1 MSEKLHSFLVDT
13 GNYSK
18 TYQDF
23 SAQFATPETQAKL
36 YDYMI
41 SNNTYTKSQDEFN
54 AQFFSA
60 PKTAESLTK
69 TKEDSGEWKLD
80 MNTMSWMSPEGVVTP
95 RSEVPSKI
103 RKIHQE
109 KMKMDN
115 VDDDNFLVKGLKFVG
130 VSGRGGNI
138 ESNPDAVN
146 PDVNSVYYSIDYF
159 KPSVTEEQEY
169 KEKNKKAF
177 DDYIAN
183 KEKLDELE
191 LQKSKV
197 KSVNKVNNT
206 NPSIQII
213 DPSTGELI
221 SDVENQKLDVDAQKA
236 KEISQRILNDRNEI
250 EAQTK
255 SSFKGIKKAVTEAK
269 NTYNNLVKEG
279 KINANDVTEE
289 KIFELARE
297 LQNQYSKNKIFEDN
311 IQLFIED
318 NQGLLE
324 FTTPEY
330 QKRTV
335 KVGQEELLKL
345 GDRKKKNMET
355 LNFSLSQVETIDKK
369 LRAYEKDFKTRHDV
383 LLAEGEVFN
392 KEFNK
397 NNLDKVDENS
407 SQKQIDQY
415 EDWRVRKNTWIEKYN
430 TFKDN
435 EQAKLDIY
443 NELREDRKMHVSNYQ
458 SANEMRFQI
467 NEDGEDLRLY
477 TDAFKRN
484 GHNVTA
490 GLAWLTTSTIN
501 IAMGLE
507 GLAYNLYE
515 LPEDIMFEFYDND
528 PTKMPDIIR
537 NDYVTDKMMDAWR
550 FAGREKVNKFV
561 EDINASVQK
570 PTEYNDIDDLSDLGA
585 FGLHAVSNFLPQLGV
600 MATMGPSSIYVL
612 GASAGGNKF
621 EEYERSN
628 RLAGTNYTLGEKW
641 LATGIAFGAETISEK
656 ITFDIFKS
664 LAPVAQKQVK
674 DGVLKEVW
682 YQLQQ
687 MSWKGTSKASSRIL
701 MESGSEGLAE
711 IMNNFGDITVRGDDI
726 SIFENV
732 PGATLTG
739 AFMERSMAMPRLYSK
754 ITNVFGGKDYQ
765 AKFTELTAEQNEVD
779 EMLSTGDLSQDMR
792 SQLENTWLDLQ
803 MQREEILASVHENV
817 DQMTDEEKNRL
828 VEIEVETHNE
838 KAKIDK
844 NNLDKNLTQSQKKTL
859 EKLSRKKQ
867 AELLIEKNKMLS
879 KYESEETKVKK
890 KERFD
895 KQVEQ
900 VNKRIAK
907 LNQKRK
913 EDEQIEMV
921 VADNEA
927 EVEELLLADQAMLRE
942 EIQVLSRLVRESE
955 GKKRKQYQ
963 DQLEIMKENLQ
974 DSKDAARF
982 SFGFVQENNP
992 LLDGGTRIIINKDA
1006 ALDVNGNVNVA
1017 AHELLHK
1024 GLFATIKG
1032 DQATQTALGDALLE
1046 YAEGLDIKKSAGF
1059 NRKLMA
1065 YGKFDKKG
1073 NFIQDSNFGEEVIT
1087 TMSESI
1093 MDGTLE
1099 FEESFFTKIGDI
1111 IRQHYRRYVDTE
1123 IRFDTGRDVYNFIKD
1138 YNASIEKEYESA
1150 AIEKVFTEGAK
1161 GNLIKT
1167 TEQNNKKVVGNF
1179 AQNSKRSA
1187 FDDDL
1192 IIEELGLKEET
1203 AKIIKRNKELEDL
1216 ILKENVKDNSGNVIA
1231 SIALQQALVR
1241 NNLPRAFALARDAAG
1256 VANNLTLEDALKQ
1269 NDIME
1274 WYGEYSLKLA
1284 ELGRTYKAKMKD
1296 GTKVP
1301 FGAYMNMLLPL
1312 KYSGILEK
1320 LKSKV
1325 ETDRIEDEAVAKK
1338 VAKKT
1343 TPKIDNGKEELEGT
1357 AIALE
1362 QMGYGNIM
1370 PKLQNI
1376 YNKNKN
1382 KVKKL
1387 STYKDVKNA
1396 IYRAKK
1402 EGPFYQALIE
1412 VSDIFSEG
1420 TYKGKKIKIDTAEL
1434 AKRIRIKQDLTAPM
1448 RKVIQDVILKNSPE
1462 MITMV
1467 PDGTSVGGDATGI
1480 ANTILGQWYNKK
1492 GKAKFAKTGSRK
1504 GLNIQEKQSLDNE
1517 TFLKP
1522 FGLAVKGQRVT
1533 NKSVDGAL
1541 REWVMQVAT
1550 LAMNQASRQAD
1561 PKNVSLKKTKEGKNI
1576 LQFSKRADK
1585 ILEYRNAK
1593 KLVSENKLA
1602 PKEQVLLER
1611 EKDGELVGQIITMRG
1626 MEALQDEE
1634 NNVTFEQFY
1643 ANQLLSFF
1651 ESYPQYYDIMMES
1664 LTGGI
1669 KRAAFFNKEYFEKI
1683 VPRSKKV
1690 KQTKQAKVKR
1700 LSYNKNKKFV
1710 GLGRLD
1716 LSIDDGKLEFLIKFF
1731 SDIGDYT
1738 RKNGNK
1744 EIFQE
1749 LLTHFGIDQNN
1760 MFRKSA
1766 VLIAI
1771 PVNEKGKEVTTE
1783 EGVEEHA
1790 VQMEMARIL
1799 LAAAFD
1805 GNMKD
1810 AIKIIRAVYSQ
1821 ASLRK
1826 VEDPSG
1832 EYRQSMGDDFY
1843 NNVVPRILDGSLD
1856 FLPDGYASIYRLMKA
1871 GVDPFAYK
1879 LVKENQ
1885 TIAEYFGVNNLSVE
1899 DAKQAI
1905 IDVFEGKQN
1914 IEVLRSQSEVSEIK
1928 NINKNTTIQ
1937 KAISNS
1943 KRTKNPVMGIT
1954 VLDFDDTLAT
1964 TKSLVKYTAPD
1975 GTTGTLN
1982 AEEYASSYQD
1992 LQDQGFTFDFSEFN
2006 KVVKG
2011 KIAPLFKK
2019 ALKLQKKFGP
2029 ENMFVLT
2036 ARPPAAAKAIF
2047 NFLKANGL
2055 NIPLKNITG
2064 LANSTAEAKALWIA
2078 DKVGEG
2084 YNDFYFA
2091 DDALQNV
2098 QAVKN
2103 MLDQFDVKSKV
2114 QQAKIQFSKR
2124 ISDEFN
2130 EMIEQNTGVKKEAR
2144 FSSAEARARG
2154 MGKGKYKLWI
2164 PPGAE
2169 DFMGLMY
2176 TLASAKGKLGN
2187 DQLEFIRKSL
2197 LEPYNNGIASLNRA
2211 KQEISGN
2218 YKALL
2223 KQNPEI
2229 KKLLSKNIEGTSFS
2243 YEQAIRVYL
2252 WDKAG
2257 FEIPGIAEATRKKL
2271 IKTVLDNSQMQGF
2284 ANTLS
2289 RITKLE
2295 KGYIEPNADW
2305 VAEGIVADLNNVTDK
2320 IGRKQFLEEFINN
2333 VDEAF
2338 SEENLNKI
2346 EAIYGLD
2353 YRDALEDM
2361 LYRMKTGASR
2371 TSGTTD
2377 AQVNKWTIWIRNSV
2391 GAIMFVNTRSA
2402 LLQTISSI
2410 NFINWSDNNPVKAA
2424 AAFANQKQ
2432 YWKDFVMI
2440 FNSPYLK
2447 QRRSGLKTDVNEAR
2461 LAQAIAGKK
2470 NKATAA
2476 LAYLLKMGFLPTQMA
2491 DSFAIAA
2498 GGATFYRNRVKS
2510 LMKEGMSQQEAQEQA
2525 FQDLQ
2530 DVANV
2535 SQQSSDAALTS
2546 RQQNSILG
2554 AFVLAFQ
2561 NTPMQYARLTKKA
2574 AIDLI
2579 KGRGDWKT
2587 NVSRIVYY
2595 TAIQNLIFNAMQQA
2609 LFALSFSDDEDDERE
2624 LQRQTRLL
2632 NGMLD
2637 SVLRGTGI
2645 YGAVVAT
2652 AKNIALEFYKQDLK
2666 GGRADHAY
2674 TILQFANISPPI
2686 GSKLRKL
2693 YSATQTRKFNK
2704 NAMEQMG
2711 YDIYNPA
2718 VPAIATS
2725 VEAFTNLPTGR
2736 LYQKFNNVSEAMN
2749 EENENWQRIALMMG
2763 WNTWDVGVKQSF
2775 KITHKGLKKSKSKSK
2790 FKSKFKS
2797 K

>member
-23 SAQFATPETQAKL
+23 SAQFATPETQTKL
-36 YDYMI
+36 YDYMV
-41 SNNTYTKSQDEFN
+41 SNNTYTKSKDEFIT
-54 AQFFSA
+54 QFFNTSKI
-60 PKTAESLTK
+60 PSTK
-69 TKEDSGEWKLD
+69 TKENTGEWKLD

-115 VDDDNFLVKGLKFVG
+115 VDDDSLLVKGIKFVG
-130 VSGRGGNI
+130 VRGRGGSI
-138 ESNPDAVN
+138 ESNPDVVN

-159 KPSVTEEQEY
+159 KPSVAEEQEY

-177 DDYIAN
+177 DSYIAN
-183 KEKLDELE
+183 KEKLEELE

-213 DPSTGELI
+213 DPNTGRLI
-221 SDVENQKLDVDAQKA
+221 GDIENQKLDVDAQKA
-236 KEISQRILNDRNEI
+236 KEISQRILNNRNEI

-255 SSFKGIKKAVTEAK
+255 SSFEPIKKAITEAK
-269 NTYNNLVKEG
+269 NTYDNLVKEE
-279 KINANDVTEE
+279 KINASDVTEE
-289 KIFELARE
+289 KIFELARK

-324 FTTPEY
+324 FTIPEY

-335 KVGQEELLKL
+335 KEAEKEFLKL
-345 GDRKKKNMET
+345 DDRKNKNIEM

-369 LRAYEKDFKTRHDV
+369 LRAYEKDFKTRHDL

-397 NNLDKVDENS
+397 NNLGEIDESS
-407 SQKQIDQY
+407 SQEQIDQY

-430 TFKDN
+430 TFKNN

-443 NELREDRKMHVSNYQ
+443 NELQEDRKMHANNYK
-458 SANEMRFQI
+458 SATEMQFQI

-477 TDAFKRN
+477 MDAMNRN
-484 GHNVTA
+484 GHNITT
-490 GLAWLTTSTIN
+490 GLAWLTTSATS

-507 GLAYNLYE
+507 GMVYNLAE

-528 PTKMPDIIR
+528 PTKMPDHIR
-537 NDYVTDKMMDAWR
+537 SDYVTDKMIDAWR
-550 FAGREKVNKFV
+550 FAKREKVNKWMQ
-561 EDINASVQK
+561 DINASVQK
-570 PTEYNDIDDLSDLGA
+570 PTEFSGIDDLSDLGA
-585 FGLHAVSNFLPQLGV
+585 FGLHAVSNFLPQLAV

-628 RLAGTNYTLGEKW
+628 RLAGTNYTLAEKW
-641 LATGIAFGAETISEK
+641 MATSIAFGAETLSEK

-664 LAPVAQKQVK
+664 LGPIAAKEVK
-674 DGVLKEVW
+674 DGVLKEAW

-711 IMNNFGDITVRGDDI
+711 IMNNIGDITVRGDDI

-765 AKFTELTAEQNEVD
+765 AKFAELTEEQNEVD
-779 EMLSTGDLSQDMR
+779 DMLSTGNLSEDMR

-828 VEIEVETHNE
+828 IEIEIETHNE

-844 NNLDKNLTQSQKKTL
+844 NNLDKNLTKSQKKTL

-879 KYESEETKVKK
+879 KYESEETKAKK
-890 KERFD
+890 KERFE
-895 KQVEQ
+895 KQVKQ
-900 VNKRIAK
+900 VNKRIEK
-907 LNQKRK
+907 LNKKRK
-913 EDEQIEMV
+913 EDEQIEMI
-921 VADNEA
+921 VAENDD

-942 EIQVLSRLVRESE
+942 EIQALAQLVRESE

-963 DQLEIMKENLQ
+963 DQLEIMKQNLQ
-974 DSKDAARF
+974 DSKNAARF

-1032 DQATQTALGDALLE
+1032 DEATQAALGDALLE
-1046 YAEGLDIKKSAGF
+1046 HVKGLDVKKSAGF

-1111 IRQHYRRYVDTE
+1111 IRQHYRRYIDTE

-1138 YNASIEKEYESA
+1138 YNASIEKGYESA
-1150 AIEKVFTEGAK
+1150 AIERVFTEGAK
-1161 GNLIKT
+1161 GDLIKT
-1167 TEQNNKKVVGNF
+1167 TEQNNKKVVGSF

-1192 IIEELGLKEET
+1192 IVEELGLKKET
-1203 AKIIKRNKELEDL
+1203 AKITKRNKQLEDL
-1216 ILKENVKDNSGNVIA
+1216 ILKENVKDNNGNVIA
-1231 SIALQQALVR
+1231 SVALQQALVR

-1256 VANNLTLEDALKQ
+1256 AANNLMLEDALKQ
-1269 NDIME
+1269 NDVME
-1274 WYGEYSLKLA
+1274 WYSEYSLKLA
-1284 ELGRTYKAKMKD
+1284 ELARTYKAKMKD

-1325 ETDRIEDEAVAKK
+1325 ETARIEEETVAKK
-1338 VAKKT
+1338 VAKKIA
-1343 TPKIDNGKEELEGT
+1343 PKIDDGKEELEGT

-1362 QMGYGNIM
+1362 QMGHGDIM
-1370 PKLQNI
+1370 PKLQDI

-1387 STYKDVKNA
+1387 NTYKDVKNA
-1396 IYRAKK
+1396 IYRAKE
-1402 EGPFYQALIE
+1402 EGPFYQALVE
-1412 VSDIFSEG
+1412 VAEIFTNENF
-1420 TYKGKKIKIDTAEL
+1420 TAEEL
-1434 AKRIRIKQDLTAPM
+1434 AKRILNKQDLTKEM
-1448 RKVIQDVILKNSPE
+1448 RKAIQDKILKHSPE

-1467 PDGTSVGGDATGI
+1467 PDGTTVGGDATGI
-1480 ANTILGQWYNKK
+1480 ANTKLGVWYNKQ
-1492 GKAKFAKTGSRK
+1492 GRSKFADTGTGK
-1504 GLNIQEKQSLDNE
+1504 GLAVQQKQGLNNN
-1517 TFLKP
+1517 TFRQP
-1522 FGLAVKGQRVT
+1522 FGIAVKGQRVT
-1533 NKSVDGAL
+1533 SKSVDGAL

-1561 PKNVSLKKTKEGKNI
+1561 PKNVPLKKTKEGKNI
-1576 LQFSKRADK
+1576 LQFSKRSDK
-1585 ILEYRNAK
+1585 ILEYRNSK

-1611 EKDGELVGQIITMRG
+1611 EKDGELVGEIITIRG

-1634 NNVTFEQFY
+1634 NNITFEQFY
-1643 ANQLLSFF
+1643 ADQLLSFF

-1669 KRAAFFNKEYFEKI
+1669 KRAAFFNQEYFEKI

-1766 VLIAI
+1766 ALIAI
-1771 PVNEKGKEVTTE
+1771 PVNEKGREVTTE

-1799 LAAAFD
+1799 LGAAFD

-1832 EYRQSMGDDFY
+1832 DYRQSMGDDFY

-1879 LVKENQ
+1879 LIKENQ

-1905 IDVFEGKQN
+1905 INVFEGKQN
-1914 IEVLRSQSEVSEIK
+1914 VEALRSQSEVSEIK

-1943 KRTKNPVMGIT
+1943 KRTRNPVTGIT

-2011 KIAPLFKK
+2011 KVAPLFKK

-2047 NFLKANGL
+2047 DFLKANGL

-2064 LANSTAEAKALWIA
+2064 LANSTSEAKALWIA

-2154 MGKGKYKLWI
+2154 IGKGKYKLWI

-2197 LEPYNNGIASLNRA
+2197 LEPYNNGIANLNRA

-2229 KKLLSKNIEGTSFS
+2229 KKLLSKNVEGTSFS

-2271 IKTVLDNSQMQGF
+2271 IKTVVDNSQLQGF
-2284 ANTLS
+2284 ADTLS

-2295 KGYIEPNADW
+2295 KGYIEPSVDW

-2320 IGRKQFLEEFINN
+2320 IGRKQFLEEFIKNA
-2333 VDEAF
+2333 DEAF

-2353 YRDALEDM
+2353 YRDALENM
-2361 LYRMKTGASR
+2361 LYRMKTGKNQ

-2377 AQVNKWTIWIRNSV
+2377 AQVNRWTSWIRNSV
-2391 GAIMFVNTRSA
+2391 GAIMFLNMRSA

-2461 LAQAIAGKK
+2461 LAKAIAGKK
-2470 NKATAA
+2470 NKATAV
-2476 LAYLLKMGFLPTQMA
+2476 LAYLLKMGFLPTQIA

-2498 GGATFYRNRVKS
+2498 GGAAFYRNRVKS
-2510 LMKEGMSQQEAQEQA
+2510 LMKEGMSQQEAEKQA
-2525 FQDLQ
+2525 FQDMQ

-2535 SQQSSDAALTS
+2535 SQQSSDASLTS

-2609 LFALSFSDDEDDERE
+2609 LFALAFSGDEDDEKE
-2624 LQRQTRLL
+2624 LKRQTRLL

-2645 YGAVVAT
+2645 YGAVVST

-2693 YSATQTRKFNK
+2693 YSATQTRKFNR
-2704 NAMEQMG
+2704 NSMEQMG

-2775 KITHKGLKKSKSKSK
+2775 KITPKGLKKSKSK